1 MSTGAAISRKSTL
14 TCGASGVRM
23 CLRARFS
30 TRALTHGIV
39 LGPYGVTVLLT
50 LGTLLCCFLW
60 KVYFMQKP
68 VVGGLVRFS
77 GFFGGTVSGHS
88 LGLLGG
94 ATWTARIVVHLLAEN
109 FTGVAISYAM
119 GQTAP
124 IVAALWG
131 IFAWEEFSGANRR
144 ATPYL
149 ALTSIF
155 NVMAILLVGGTNLSI
170 PAMVLGTQ

>member
-1 MSTGAAISRKSTL
+1 
-14 TCGASGVRM
+14 M

-39 LGPYGVTVLLT
+39 LGRYGVTVLLT
-50 LGTLLCCFLW
+50 LGTLLCCFIW

-94 ATWTARIVVHLLAEN
+94 ATWTTRIVVHLLAEN

-131 IFAWEEFSGANRR
+131 IFACEEFSGANRR

-170 PAMVLGTQ
+170 PAMVLGSQ

>member
-23 CLRARFS
+23 CVRARFS

-77 GFFGGTVSGHS
+77 GFFGETVSGHS

-94 ATWTARIVVHLLAEN
+94 ATWTTRIVVHLLAEN

-131 IFAWEEFSGANRR
+131 IRANRR

-149 ALTSIF
+149 GLTSIF

-170 PAMVLGTQ
+170 PAMVLGSQ